1 MTNDNPGYAYAY
13 GWNRFNM
20 GIIGAW
26 PEKNQ
31 NFFIKNRSLVYAVA
45 VFAIIWLPMTASLAF
60 LREDLNELIGC
71 LVINVPVGI
80 SVYKLVLFRL
90 RRSVLEVMLS
100 AMAKDWSVSRTDE
113 ERKAMIEKAKYGR
126 FISIMSVSLAGS
138 MFVAF
143 SSVGAWAAPYQRQ
156 FITNETK
163 LAIGFL
169 YPAYFP
175 YDTKELRGY
184 LPTWFGQFF
193 VTIVSMI
200 GYSGPDSS
208 MAMMILHLC
217 GQLATVRLALT
228 NIVDEECIKDS
239 SIYWKK
245 LASIIKRHEELNRCG
260 ELLEKSF
267 NGMLLIQMVLCT
279 ITFCFQG
286 FVTFTTLIE
295 GLTGDQD
302 FPYLQMTFFIIH
314 GFYTILHLF
323 VYCWAGDLLVF
334 ESTAL
339 SHAPYESE
347 WFRLQPAQAKAL
359 MMVTNRSRIPL
370 QITAGKFVGFSLE
383 LFTSIMKT
391 SMGYLSVLLA
401 MMDT

>member
-1 MTNDNPGYAYAY
+1 MTSDNPGYVYAY

-26 PEKNQ
+26 PENNQ
-31 NFFIKNRSLVYAVA
+31 NFILKNRSLIFAAA
-45 VFAIIWLPMTASLAF
+45 VFSFIWLPLTASVAF
-60 LREDLNELIGC
+60 LRDDLKQLIDC
-71 LVINVPVGI
+71 LVIIVPVGMAI
-80 SVYKLVLFRL
+80 SKLVLFRV
-90 RRSVLEVMLS
+90 RRPVLEVILS
-100 AMAKDWSVSRTDE
+100 AMAEDWSVERTSE
-113 ERKAMIEKAKYGR
+113 ERSAMFEKAKYGR
-126 FISIMSVSLAGS
+126 FISIMSVSLAVS
-138 MFVAF
+138 MLVTL
-143 SSVGAWAAPYQRQ
+143 SSFGIWSASYQRQ

-163 LAIGFL
+163 LAIGLL

-193 VTIVSMI
+193 ASIVSLI

-228 NIVDEECIKDS
+228 KIVDEECIKDS
-239 SIYWKK
+239 SIYWKR
-245 LASIIKRHEELNRCG
+245 LSTIIRRHEELNRCG
-260 ELLEKSF
+260 ELLERSF
-267 NGMLLIQMVLCT
+267 NGMLLVQTVLCT
-279 ITFCFQG
+279 LIFCFQG
-286 FVTFTTLIE
+286 FVTFTTLLE
-295 GLTGDQD
+295 GLTGDEN
-302 FPYLQMTFFIIH
+302 FPFLEMAFIIIH
-314 GFYTILHLF
+314 GFYTIIHLF
-323 VYCWAGDLLVF
+323 VYCWTGDLLVF

-339 SHAPYESE
+339 SRAPYESD
-347 WFRLQPAQAKAL
+347 WFRLPPAQARAL

-391 SMGYLSVLLA
+391 SMSYLSVLLA
-401 MMDT
+401 MMNS